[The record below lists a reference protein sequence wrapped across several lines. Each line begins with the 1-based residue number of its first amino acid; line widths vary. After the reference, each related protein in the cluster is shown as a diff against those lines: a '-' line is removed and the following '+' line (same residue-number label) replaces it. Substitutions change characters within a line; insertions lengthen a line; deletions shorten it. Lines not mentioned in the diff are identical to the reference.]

1 MNLDMLRRMRDAET
15 TSLERL
21 GQGGGALYLQAKR
34 ALLSRIEARLW
45 SPGDQ
50 LPSETLI
57 AGQLGVSI
65 GTLRRAVDELVQE
78 QVLVRRQGKGTF
90 VALHSRDRYLFQ
102 FFRVEPREDRFG
114 AGIPGQSE
122 YPEVECVSFERQCAD
137 EAAADALRLRTGD
150 PVFVIENRLSLKR
163 RAVVL
168 DHIVISAALFKGLN
182 EKRFRERSSTIYNFY
197 QTEFG
202 ITVLHARERARAV
215 MASRE
220 AMRRL
225 GVAAGTPLIEV
236 QRLAHSFGE
245 RPVEWRSSL
254 IHTQQHDYVSDVSAP
269 R

>member
-1 MNLDMLRRMRDAET
+1 MILDMLGFMQDAGT
-15 TSLERL
+15 KCLDRL
-21 GQGGGALYLQAKR
+21 SQDGGSLYLQVKR
-34 ALLSRIEARLW
+34 ALLTCIESRVWL
-45 SPGDQ
+45 PGDQ

-102 FFRVEPREDRFG
+102 FFRVEAREERFG
-114 AGIPGQSE
+114 AGIPSDSE
-122 YPEVECVSFERQCAD
+122 YPEVECVSFERQRAD

-150 PVFVIENRLSLKR
+150 PVFVIQNRLSLKR

-168 DHIVISAALFKGLN
+168 DHIVISATLFKGLN
-182 EKRFRERSSTIYNFY
+182 EKRFLERSSTIYNFY

-215 MASRE
+215 LASRE
-220 AMRRL
+220 AIRRL
-225 GVAAGTPLIEV
+225 GVAPGTPLIEV

-245 RPVEWRSSL
+245 RPVEWRTSL
-254 IHTQQHDYVSDVSAP
+254 IYTQQHDYVSDVSAP